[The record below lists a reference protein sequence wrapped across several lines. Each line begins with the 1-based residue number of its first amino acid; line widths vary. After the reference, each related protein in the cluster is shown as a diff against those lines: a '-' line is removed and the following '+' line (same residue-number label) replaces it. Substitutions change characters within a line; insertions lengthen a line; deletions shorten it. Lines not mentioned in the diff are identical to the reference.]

1 MRIAY
6 SVFFDLLYRSVRQTL
21 VLSYAY
27 HCCEFLPLMEG
38 EEEDGE
44 VEGRQGAGFSDF
56 VLVPPQHVDPAAW
69 ANATDIWTHYR
80 QLSGQQRRPP
90 RRSTRSQRALL
101 Q

>member
-1 MRIAY
+1 MAW
-6 SVFFDLLYRSVRQTL
+6 QTL

-38 EEEDGE
+38 GEEDGE
-44 VEGRQGAGFSDF
+44 AEGQQGAGFSDF

-80 QLSGQQRRPP
+80 QLSGQLRQ
-90 RRSTRSQRALL
+90 
-101 Q
+101 

>member
-1 MRIAY
+1 MEC
-6 SVFFDLLYRSVRQTL
+6 QTL

-38 EEEDGE
+38 GEEGGE
-44 VEGRQGAGFSDF
+44 VEGPQGTGFSDF

-69 ANATDIWTHYR
+69 ANATDIWSHYR
-80 QLSGQQRRPP
+80 QLVNGHLPVLASP
-90 RRSTRSQRALL
+90 RNPTHSALVL

>member
-1 MRIAY
+1 MY
-6 SVFFDLLYRSVRQTL
+6 VRLQTL

-38 EEEDGE
+38 GDDVSE
-44 VEGRQGAGFSDF
+44 VESQQSAGFSDF

-80 QLSGQQRRPP
+80 QFNG
-90 RRSTRSQRALL
+90 RSLAVTSTQNVAHSALVL